1 MDMGQ
6 PVDGSQHV
14 LMVSPPGRQS
24 QFSRRPAT
32 VADIYRVGIVLLIL
46 ALTSGIT
53 LIVSL
58 GWPSIRKYR
67 RLTRLRGR
75 PRYRKT
81 ACFLDTVERDML
93 KALQDMV
100 GPALVVYPS
109 VRAIDLLELAAGD
122 EQNNLELAQRLRCE
136 VVDYAVF
143 DRNTSVPVLV
153 VDLRNPAEEDADT
166 LDRQRF
172 LESVLAAARLPIL
185 PISRVSPRTSL
196 QLAETLQTSLNSY
209 IQKMSTAA

>member
-1 MDMGQ
+1 M
-6 PVDGSQHV
+6 
-14 LMVSPPGRQS
+14 
-24 QFSRRPAT
+24 
-32 VADIYRVGIVLLIL
+32 L

-53 LIVSL
+53 LVVSL

-81 ACFLDTVERDML
+81 ACFLDAIERDML
-93 KALQDMV
+93 KSLQDMV
-100 GPALVVYPS
+100 GPALVVYPG
-109 VRAIDLLELAAGD
+109 VRVFDLLELASGD
-122 EQNNLELAQRLRCE
+122 EQHNLELAQRLRCE

-153 VDLRNPAEEDADT
+153 VDLRNPSEQDADA